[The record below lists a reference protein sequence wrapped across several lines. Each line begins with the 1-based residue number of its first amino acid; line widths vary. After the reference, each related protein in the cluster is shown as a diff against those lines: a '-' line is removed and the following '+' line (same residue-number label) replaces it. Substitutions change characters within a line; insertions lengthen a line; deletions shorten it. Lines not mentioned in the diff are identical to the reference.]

1 MSRDALVV
9 GINTYQNLNPLKAPA
24 ADAEAIAQR
33 LQQDGEF
40 RVWRSPEIMQN
51 NQPQVGKAVPVTL
64 SELKRALVQLFKP
77 KGKQIPDTA
86 LFYFSGHGLHDD
98 EGISEGYL
106 ATSEVNP
113 AQSSFG
119 LSLRWLRRLLEE
131 SPVRQQI
138 IWLDCCHSGAL
149 LNVDEA
155 NPGERGQ
162 GRDRCFIAASRDYQ
176 IAYED
181 FGDAHSV
188 LTKALLDGL
197 DPTRH
202 PERGIDNLLLTDFVN
217 QALKGAIQSPVCSNF
232 GEPILLTRHWQGKE
246 PIAAASRRSECPYRG
261 LTYFDCNE
269 EDPKYFYG
277 RTALT
282 DQLLDQVRQ
291 SNFLAIVG
299 ASGSGKSSVLRAGL
313 LHQLKQGRRIG
324 RSDQWQIQV
333 VVPGEQPLQ
342 ALAQSFVT
350 ENLSA
355 IDRAEQLGKA
365 EELLKVG
372 ADGLRRLVQAVATE
386 KVVLV
391 IDQFEEVFTLCEDD
405 TERQQFFQC
414 LLGGLQITP
423 KLCVILAMRA
433 DFFGKCLGQDYSGLA
448 KQIEQHLVTV
458 TPMNRE
464 ELRQAIAKPAEQ
476 VNLAVEPELVEQMIR
491 DVIDSPGSLPLL
503 QYTLTELWKQRAG
516 LGLTQYSQLGGITGT
531 LQKRATEVYES
542 FPTEQR
548 STVQHIFLALT
559 QLGEGTEDTRRRVL
573 LTDLVDAKHP
583 EAIVNGV
590 VQRLADEK
598 LIVTSEMIAK
608 GVTPQRVAVV
618 DVAHEALIRHWLLLR
633 QWLEG
638 RRDRLRQLRKLEA
651 AANEWRDRG
660 EKPDDLLQGRA
671 IANAQQFQKEQA
683 EREAFSSLVESFVI
697 NSIKQRRN
705 NRLKRVGLNLIFP
718 LGLTIFVGIRI
729 ERYVRIQSNWE
740 IVNQAS
746 SRADNP
752 ARRRA
757 ALQALVKAGESLS
770 KNINLEKANLS
781 GADLFNADFNSTNL
795 SSADLSSADLS
806 SADLS
811 SADLSSADLSG
822 ANLELADLMGADL
835 RSADLRSANLRS
847 ADLRSADLRSADLM
861 GANLNSTDL
870 SSADLSSAKLD
881 LADLRSAILLSTYL
895 RDVEKLTQQQLEGK
909 NAPLLC
915 NVVLPQNQGIS
926 INPNRDCDRL
936 PKVLLERYPNVYKTL
951 EDAKAYVDEVRTK
964 KWDDLPK

>member
-9 GINTYQNLNPLKAPA
+9 GINTYQSLNPLKAPA

-33 LQQDGEF
+33 LQQKGEF
-40 RVWRSPEIMQN
+40 RVWRSPEIMHN
-51 NQPQVGKAVPVTL
+51 NQPQVGKATPVTL

-106 ATSEVNP
+106 ATSDVNP

-217 QALKGAIQSPVCSNF
+217 QVLKGAIQSPVCSNF
-232 GEPILLTRHWQGKE
+232 GEPILLTRQWQRTK
-246 PIAAASRRSECPYRG
+246 PIAAAAPRSECPYRG

-291 SNFLAIVG
+291 NNFLAIVG

-324 RSDQWQIQV
+324 GSDQWRIQV

-365 EELLKVG
+365 EGLLKAG
-372 ADGLRRLVQAVATE
+372 ADGLRRLVQAAE
-386 KVVLV
+386 KERFVLV
-391 IDQFEEVFTLCEDD
+391 VDQFEEVFTLCPDEA
-405 TERQQFFQC
+405 ERQQFFQC
-414 LLGGLQITP
+414 LLGGLAIAP
-423 KLCVILAMRA
+423 KLCVIVAMRA
-433 DFFGKCLGQDYSGLA
+433 DFFGKCVEQDYSGLA

-464 ELRQAIAKPAEQ
+464 ELRQAIAKPAER
-476 VNLAVEPELVEQMIR
+476 VSLAVEPELVEQMIR

-503 QYTLTELWKQRAG
+503 QYTLTELWNHRTEAG
-516 LGLTQYSQLGGITGT
+516 LRLTQYSQLGGITGT

-542 FPTEQR
+542 FSAEQR

-573 LTDLVDAKHP
+573 LTDLVNAKHP

-590 VQRLADEK
+590 VQRLANEK

-660 EKPDDLLQGRA
+660 QKPDDLMQGRA
-671 IANAQQFQKEQA
+671 LSNARLFQKEQA
-683 EREAFSSLVESFVI
+683 GRDFLNPLLKSFI
-697 NSIKQRRN
+697 TKSIKQQRN
-705 NRLKRVGLNLIFP
+705 NRLKIVGFGLVVP
-718 LGLTIFVGIRI
+718 LGLAIFGGIQI
-729 ERYVRIQSNWE
+729 ERNVRIRSNWE

-746 SRADNP
+746 GKIDSP
-752 ARRRA
+752 ARIA
-757 ALQALVKAGESLS
+757 ALQALVVAGEPLNSIDLQQA
-770 KNINLEKANLS
+770 NLRSANLGNTTLFRANLS
-781 GADLFNADFNSTNL
+781 N
-795 SSADLSSADLS
+795 
-806 SADLS
+806 
-811 SADLSSADLSG
+811 
-822 ANLELADLMGADL
+822 ADL
-835 RSADLRSANLRS
+835 RSAYFGNTSLLFANLS
-847 ADLRSADLRSADLM
+847 NADLRSTSFFL
-861 GANLNSTDL
+861 ANLSNANLSNANLTNASLFLANL
-870 SSADLSSAKLD
+870 SSANLSNVNLSNAD
-881 LADLRSAILLSTYL
+881 ISLAVFLSINLRTTG
-895 RDVEKLTQQQLEGK
+895 LTQQQLEGK

-915 NVVLPQNQGIS
+915 NVALPQNLQIS

-936 PKVLLERYPNVYKTL
+936 PQFLRERYQSAFITLER
-951 EDAKAYVDEVRTK
+951 AKAFVDQAREK